1 VYVKPIGISRKWKL
15 IEYKK
20 ESCLEDFGNSPF
32 GKLICKGAKQKQYE
46 K

>member
-1 VYVKPIGISRKWKL
+1 MSRKWKL

-20 ESCLEDFGNSPF
+20 ESFLEGFGNTPF
-32 GKLICKGAKQKQYE
+32 GKLICKGTKQKQYE